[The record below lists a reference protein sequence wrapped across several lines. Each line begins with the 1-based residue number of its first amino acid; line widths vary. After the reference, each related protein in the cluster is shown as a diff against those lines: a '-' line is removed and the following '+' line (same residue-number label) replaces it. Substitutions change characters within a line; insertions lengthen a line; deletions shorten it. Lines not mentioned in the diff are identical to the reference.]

1 MPALCEMYDDDLNLI
16 SGKNTLAN
24 AGKNIIAAGSSKL

>member
-16 SGKNTLAN
+16 SGHTLAN